1 MSGTSATS
9 QRPQDPSAQAAA
21 EPSSSTALTPP
32 REEDIPVV
40 GIGASAG
47 GLAAFKALLRDL
59 PSETGM
65 AFVLIQHL
73 DPTHPSL
80 LVELLA
86 KDCPMPIQLASDGL
100 PLAPNQVYAIAPGQQ
115 LSLLHNCLVALP
127 EGGEQARAYHLVDLF
142 FSSLAEDRGSKA
154 IGVVLSGTASD
165 GSLGC
170 RAIKEAGGITIAQDR
185 DSAEY
190 DAMPANA
197 VATGY
202 VDLVLTPAEI
212 ARELGRLA
220 RHPLLRPDR
229 TAQPA
234 EEDVVAASP
243 TELNKIF
250 ILLRARRG
258 HDFSSYKDA
267 TIRRRLAR
275 RILLH
280 KLDNTARYIQL
291 LQHDPNEIDALFH
304 DILINV
310 TGFFRDPEGFGA
322 LHRVALPA
330 LLAGRPSHL
339 PLRIWVPG
347 CSTGQEVYSLAI
359 ALDEYFGELRSG
371 GEGGEGG
378 EDSEVP
384 GIQIFGSDV
393 DDEAIEAARAGIYPP
408 SIAGEVSA
416 ERLKR
421 YFWRVANGYQVCKSI
436 RDNCIFALQDVI
448 RDPPFSRIDLLS
460 CRNLLIYFQAPLQ
473 QRVLQ
478 LFHYAL
484 QPDGFLLLGGS
495 ESVGNQVALF
505 AMKDKTAKLYRK
517 KSVATGPL
525 KALVLKS
532 KPPLDDPARVDPRG
546 SKSKVYDLDRE
557 IEQRLLDRYVPVGVV
572 VDPDQAILRF
582 LGRTWPYIEPSA
594 GTASLN
600 LFKLVHPD
608 LLVELRA
615 ALHAAAKEGAEQR
628 KDNVRLRVQ
637 GQEQRVDIQVLV
649 LGGAIQGENNLIV
662 LFEPKSINAAAE
674 KGEAAALAESMR
686 SVGDA
691 DSSTDA
697 AATRELLRYQA
708 ELERELTNT
717 RASMQ
722 SIIEVQEG
730 TNEALSAAS
739 EEVQSTNEELQ
750 SANEELETAKEEL
763 QSTNEELATVNDEL
777 ENRNRELAQTNNDL
791 INLLSS
797 VELPILI
804 LGADLS
810 IRQFTEPAEAL
821 LNLIPADIGRRISHI
836 KSNLE
841 IPNLERLV
849 LEVIDQMTPRLLEV
863 EDAGGHWYS
872 VRIRPYQTI
881 DHRIDGAILVFID
894 LDDLKQRERL
904 EHSLAEERRLAAVVR
919 DANDA
924 VMMLD
929 LDGLIRAW
937 NPAAERI
944 YGYSEAEALGMSLR
958 AMVPA
963 TDHPKLERLL
973 QGIAA
978 GQAQGP
984 ETLTRVRKDGEHLRM
999 TVFASVLVNSAREPV
1014 AAATTERE
1022 YRG

>member
-1 MSGTSATS
+1 MSEDGDECS
-9 QRPQDPSAQAAA
+9 
-21 EPSSSTALTPP
+21 LKTPAP
-32 REEDIPVV
+32 IPTEEDIPVV
-40 GIGASAG
+40 GVGASAG

-86 KDCPMPIQLASDGL
+86 KDCPLPIQLASDGL
-100 PLAPNQVYAIAPGQQ
+100 LLAPNHVYAIAPGQR
-115 LSLLHNCLVALP
+115 LSLRHNRLLAPP
-127 EGGEQARAYHLVDLF
+127 EGSEQARAYHLIDLF

-170 RAIKEAGGITIAQDR
+170 RAIKEAGGITFAQDR

-197 VATGY
+197 VAAGY
-202 VDLVLTPAEI
+202 VDVVLPPAEI

-220 RHPLLRPDR
+220 RHPLLRPDPSAH
-229 TAQPA
+229 TS
-234 EEDVVAASP
+234 EEWVAASP

-250 ILLRARRG
+250 ILLRARSG
-258 HDFSSYKDA
+258 HDFSAYKET

-280 KLDNTARYIQL
+280 KLDNSARYIQL
-291 LQHDPNEIDALFH
+291 LQHDPKEIDALFH

-310 TGFFRDPEGFGA
+310 TGFFRDVEGFEA
-322 LHRVALPA
+322 LHRVAFPA
-330 LLAGRPSHL
+330 LLTERPSNL

-347 CSTGQEVYSLAI
+347 CSTGQEVYSIAI
-359 ALDEYFGELRSG
+359 ALDEYLGESG
-371 GEGGEGG
+371 ARAT
-378 EDSEVP
+378 VP
-384 GIQIFGSDV
+384 GIQLFGSDV
-393 DDEAIEAARAGIYPP
+393 DDEAIEAARTGLYPP
-408 SIAGEVSA
+408 SIDAEVSA

-421 YFWRVANGYQVCKSI
+421 YFQRVTNGYQVCKPI
-436 RDNCIFALQDVI
+436 RERCIFALQDVT

-460 CRNLLIYFQAPLQ
+460 CCNLLIYLQPRLQ
-473 QRVLQ
+473 QKVLQ
-478 LFHYAL
+478 LFHFAL
-484 QPDGFLLLGGS
+484 QTEGFLLLGGS
-495 ESVGNQVALF
+495 ESVGNQAALF

-525 KALVLKS
+525 TARVLQAKPALEA
-532 KPPLDDPARVDPRG
+532 PARVDPPG
-546 SKSKVYDLDRE
+546 SKNRVYDLDRE
-557 IEQRLLDRYVPVGVV
+557 TERRLLERYAPVGVV
-572 VDPDQAILRF
+572 IDPDQWILRF

-600 LFKLVHPD
+600 LYKLAHPD

-615 ALHAAAKEGAEQR
+615 AIHAANKEGTEQR
-628 KDNVRLRVQ
+628 KEHVRLCAQ
-637 GQEQRVDIQVLV
+637 GQVLRVDIQVLA
-649 LGGAIQGENNLIV
+649 LGSAICGENNLIV
-662 LFEPKSINAAAE
+662 LFEPRTTSVAAE
-674 KGEAAALAESMR
+674 EGAAVALS
-686 SVGDA
+686 
-691 DSSTDA
+691 
-697 AATRELLRYQA
+697 AATRLASDAASDSDAETTRALLRYQA
-708 ELERELTNT
+708 ELERELADT

-722 SIIEVQEG
+722 SIIEAQEG
-730 TNEALSAAS
+730 TNEALSAAN
-739 EEVQSTNEELQ
+739 EEIQSTNEELQ

-810 IRQFTEPAEAL
+810 IRQFTEPAETL
-821 LNLIPADIGRRISHI
+821 LNLVPTDIGRRISHI

-849 LEVIDQMTPRLLEV
+849 LEVIDRMSPRLLEV
-863 EDAGGHWYS
+863 EDSGGHWYS
-872 VRIRPYQTI
+872 VRIRPYKTI
-881 DHRIDGAILVFID
+881 DNRIDGAILVFID
-894 LDDLKQRERL
+894 LNDLKQRERL
-904 EHSLAEERRLAAVVR
+904 EHRLAEERRLAAVVR

-924 VMMLD
+924 VMVLD
-929 LDGLIRAW
+929 LDGRIRAW

-944 YGYSEAEALGMSLR
+944 YGYSEPEALGMNLS
-958 AMVPA
+958 AMVPLS
-963 TDHPKLERLL
+963 DHPKLERLL
-973 QGIAA
+973 RGIAA
-978 GQAQGP
+978 GHAQGP

-999 TVFASVLVNSAREPV
+999 TVFASVLVNSAHQPV